1 MEITDAVTTSRLSG
15 AESGS
20 AALAENFDA
29 FLTLLTTQLR
39 HQDPLEPMDSS
50 EFTNQLVQFTGVEQA
65 IYTNKNLEQLLA
77 MLATNQSS
85 SLVNYRGKMV
95 EVASD
100 AATLEDGAA
109 AWTYDLAAT
118 AEATQL
124 LVLDV
129 ADRVVRVATGE
140 TAAGTHGFAWDGTDN
155 AGQPVPAGSY
165 RLTVSALDAA
175 ASPIE
180 TSVRTTGRVTRVETA
195 GEQNLLTVGGVKVP
209 LSDVLSV
216 SMAEAN

>member
-1 MEITDAVTTSRLSG
+1 MEITNAIAPSGLSA

-50 EFTNQLVQFTGVEQA
+50 EFTGQLVQFTGVEQA
-65 IYTNKNLEQLLA
+65 INTNKNLEQLLA
-77 MLATNQSS
+77 MLAADQSS
-85 SLVNYRGKMV
+85 NLVNYLGKTV

-124 LVLDV
+124 LVLDA
-129 ADRVVRVATGE
+129 ADRVVRVVTGE
-140 TAAGTHGFAWDGTDN
+140 TAAGTHEFAWDGTDN
-155 AGQPVPAGSY
+155 AGQPLPDGNY
-165 RLTVSALDAA
+165 RLAVTALDAEA
-175 ASPIE
+175 GPID
-180 TSVRTTGRVTRVETA
+180 TSVRTTGRVTTVETV
-195 GEQNLLTVGGVKVP
+195 GEQNLLTVGGTKVP

-216 SMAEAN
+216 SMAEAD